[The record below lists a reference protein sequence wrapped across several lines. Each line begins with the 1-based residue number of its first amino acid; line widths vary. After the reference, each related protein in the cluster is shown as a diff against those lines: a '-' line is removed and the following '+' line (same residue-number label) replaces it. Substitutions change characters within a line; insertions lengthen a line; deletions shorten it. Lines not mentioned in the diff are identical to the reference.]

1 MNSKS
6 LVVYRPDAKTTTV
19 PASAAVPEDL
29 RLTLDRI
36 ADNPNLPFTQRRKLL
51 KLETIGRCQLLKNEM
66 DSRVRIEQGRL
77 AKSEQVALAAISA
90 YGDKLIYQIRDEFT
104 KTLRKWGLRVNI
116 EQLELLADFGEQLT
130 TFKAQLKT
138 RGMED
143 QYKQYILQS
152 ADGAF
157 QMVAEQLGSL
167 AGRMFDAVHK
177 PEADNEA

>member
-6 LVVYRPDAKTTTV
+6 LVVYRPDSRATTV
-19 PASAAVPEDL
+19 PSSASVPEDL

-36 ADNPNLPFTQRRKLL
+36 ADNPNLPYTQRRKLL
-51 KLETIGRCQLLKNEM
+51 KIEITGRCQLLKNEM
-66 DSRVRIEQGRL
+66 DSRIRIEHGRL
-77 AKSEQVALAAISA
+77 AKSEAVALAAISA

-104 KTLRKWGLRVNI
+104 KTMRKWGVRVNV

-130 TFKAQLKT
+130 AFKAQLRT
-138 RGMED
+138 RGIETIYME
-143 QYKQYILQS
+143 YILKS

-157 QMVAEQLGSL
+157 EMVAQQLGSL

-177 PEADNEA
+177 QTEASEA